1 MNAGEVQ
8 ARGDGQGAGSDFR
21 CARGGTAWL
30 CAASGAAGSVVPV
43 LQWGLPARE
52 LSSPGAVVT
61 DSSGTVYVADTGH
74 NQVEKY
80 DSAGNLSATW
90 KSLGAGGT
98 LSGPKGL
105 AVDSSGNVYVA
116 DTGHGRIV
124 KLSPAGSF
132 TAAYGSSRARRGGR
146 TS

>member
-1 MNAGEVQ
+1 M
-8 ARGDGQGAGSDFR
+8 RGRSK
-21 CARGGTAWL
+21 RGGTGRAPVAISAALLVVTAWL

-43 LQWGLPARE
+43 LQWGLPAQE

-105 AVDSSGNVYVA
+105 AVDSSGNVYV
-116 DTGHGRIV
+116 
-124 KLSPAGSF
+124 
-132 TAAYGSSRARRGGR
+132 
-146 TS
+146 